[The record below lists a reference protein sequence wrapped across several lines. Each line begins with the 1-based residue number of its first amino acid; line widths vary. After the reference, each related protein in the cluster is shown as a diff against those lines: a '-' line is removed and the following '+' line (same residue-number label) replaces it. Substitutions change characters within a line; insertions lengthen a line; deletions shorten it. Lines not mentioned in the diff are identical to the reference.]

1 MKTLTPNLRARII
14 DALNHIPADCD
25 FETWSKVGMSLAA
38 FGEDGF
44 RLFDQWSSTSAK
56 YPGQAKIVKAF
67 SRFDPAGKVQIGTL
81 FHFCKLAGHIAQPVG
96 VEITGAK
103 ETASA
108 ASFNPASGGGGNPD
122 AKREQNIRRAKS
134 LWNNGWACSSEDEVY
149 AGALLEKADNAW
161 QKAHIRG
168 QMHTI
173 RDAAFAYFAA
183 RYLDPRWMPQ
193 LRLCGLDTGH
203 GDDRAMKERDAVGF
217 IAMPMATNGVIRG
230 LQRVY
235 IDKSGQK
242 IDRLMIGALGTMNLA
257 PFSERPLIALPE
269 TQNGLILWGEGFE
282 TCALSVQSS
291 GLPALVLY
299 TAGQIISRS
308 AMYREQAATATADQI
323 AAMPTI
329 GLLVDRDAS
338 LTGQKS
344 CTKAIQNFRAAG
356 MSGLYL
362 EPPRSVWGSEKG
374 ADWADAV
381 REIGQD
387 ATGLAM
393 AVAMAKQPEIPEE
406 RADRAAP
413 VAVSDNLGDMGDIG
427 DYDYLEPISLEDMDI
442 AEFGRAGRKYNYRAV
457 SPDAP
462 ALEDVKPQSAT
473 VARAIMK
480 TGMERLVD
488 SYVDWLDAYRDAE
501 ARAEEIGGHILIP
514 EFAPFLFQ
522 PTTGAGKSTELKKL
536 PDNPA
541 IQSVGGAVRIFVS
554 THDECE
560 SYCTANPAFFMYHG
574 RSPDPTSPGF
584 CANHVEMMKAVDS
597 GHIPQAEFCFT
608 CKYGLKWSI
617 EYHGKD
623 SKQGIAA
630 REKLHTMGLSDE
642 DIEAIDTCVWQ
653 SHLRTTIKQ
662 QHVVMTYHSFSE
674 NIATWIHE
682 EDCKIVKTPA
692 LCCFDEHVPLAA
704 PLEKVT
710 QERISEWAKRND
722 SNVRHLEYAIANP
735 GKEDNLDILRDSVKT
750 AHTVHGLL
758 INFAHALAE
767 MTGKTGRILP
777 DSPVWGAV
785 DALIGAAGKDSKA
798 LATWEKIAFD
808 KTGMLS
814 EVPLRAAFGIAQ
826 TLKVNDGLI
835 EGGAMYVSAI
845 KPILERIG
853 KMPTAIFDATPSPVT
868 TSIVKAK
875 NGVIV
880 EAIAE
885 QFVEIDRYT
894 DRFYGLTPLKMYGSK
909 RQDQELSRYE
919 GMMKHFRGRKFIFH
933 KAATD
938 YLDPENINDDLA
950 HWGGG
955 HRAHNRF
962 ELEHLCL
969 AGSFFVP
976 PSRVRQIYQ
985 ADRLAAITGGADPE
999 DWPLMQDY
1007 TPKIGE
1013 DGKEHD
1019 DAFEEMVWV
1028 REDDR
1033 EVKCFVPLPRQQKI
1047 CEWFLIKATIE
1058 SVQGIGRGRGA
1069 NAAPEKPLK
1078 IAIFGGVPLFGLHRY
1093 GLCVHAYLD
1102 DPEALGWSKASRNAD
1117 AHESV
1122 MDDLED
1128 AAIYAAA
1135 AGEGVGRE
1143 SVADHVLD
1151 IRTKAIESRILKENQ
1166 QGTEAVEDG
1175 EGVCHPMVIDTI
1187 YRGVT
1192 NPPATAQAQ
1201 KMKPE
1206 SYQQWLESHGL
1217 RIFAKHMKANGRAAA
1232 AVKTAQQAIDT
1243 QPAQDVETMFMRL
1256 EAFAKTYEREVED
1269 GDCSTFAEAVEYDM
1283 SVFQGE
1289 ISGQTAQVIA
1299 EIMDGQPD
1307 ADTDTDA
1314 VAMEVMS

>member
-1 MKTLTPNLRARII
+1 MKTLTPALRARII
-14 DALNHIPADCD
+14 DALNHLPADCD
-25 FETWSKVGMSLAA
+25 FEAWSKVGMSLAA

-44 RLFDQWSSTSAK
+44 RLFDAWSSTSSK
-56 YPGQAKIVKAF
+56 YPGQAKTAKAF
-67 SRFDPAGKVQIGTL
+67 SRFDPDGKVQIGTL

-103 ETASA
+103 TDGN
-108 ASFNPASGGGGNPD
+108 ASFNPASGGSRDKD
-122 AKREQNIRRAKS
+122 AKRNQNIRRAKS

-149 AGALLEKADNAW
+149 AGTLLEKADNAW

-193 LRLCGLDTGH
+193 LRLCALDASR
-203 GDDRAMKERDAVGF
+203 GDDRAMKDRGAVGF
-217 IAMPMATNGVIRG
+217 IAMPMMSNGVIQG
-230 LQRVY
+230 LQRTY
-235 IDKSGQK
+235 IDKDGQK
-242 IDRLMIGALGTMNLA
+242 IERLMLGALGTMNLA
-257 PFSERPLIALPE
+257 PFAERPLIALPE
-269 TQNGLILWGEGFE
+269 AANGIVLWGEGFE
-282 TCALSVQSS
+282 TCALSVQAS

-299 TAGQIISRS
+299 TAGQLISRS
-308 AMYREQAATATADQI
+308 ALYREQAATATPEQI

-344 CTKAIQNFRAAG
+344 CTKALQNLRAAG
-356 MSGLYL
+356 MTGLYL
-362 EPPRSVWGSEKG
+362 EPPRTVWGNEKG

-387 ATGLAM
+387 ATGLAL

-406 RADRAAP
+406 RPERTVP
-413 VAVSDNLGDMGDIG
+413 VAKPAPTSDDLGDMGE
-427 DYDYLEPISLEDMDI
+427 YDYLEPVSTDDMDI
-442 AEFGRAGRKYNYRAV
+442 AEFGRSGRKYNYRAV
-457 SPDAP
+457 PVDAP
-462 ALEDVKPQSAT
+462 VLEDVTPQPAT
-473 VARAIMK
+473 AARSIMK
-480 TGMERLVD
+480 SGMERLVD
-488 SYVDWLDAYRDAE
+488 SYVDWLDAYRDAQE
-501 ARAEEIGGHILIP
+501 RAEEIGGNMIVP
-514 EFAPFLFQ
+514 DFSPFLFQ

-536 PDNPA
+536 PDNAA

-584 CANHVEMMKAVDS
+584 CANHAEMMKAVDN

-608 CKYGLKWSI
+608 CKYGLKWAI

-630 REKLHTMGLSDE
+630 REKLHAMGLSDE

-662 QHVVMTYHSFSE
+662 QHAVMTYHSFSE
-674 NIATWIHE
+674 NIAMWVHE
-682 EDCKIVKTPA
+682 IDSKIVKTPA
-692 LCCFDEHVPLAA
+692 LCCFDEHVPLAS

-722 SNVRHLEYAIANP
+722 SNIRHLEYSIANP
-735 GKEDNLDILRDSVKT
+735 EKEDNLDILRDLLKS
-750 AHTVHGLL
+750 AHAIHGLL
-758 INFAHALAE
+758 ISFAMALAE
-767 MTGKTGRILP
+767 MTGKTGRIMEN
-777 DSPVWGAV
+777 SPVWGAV
-785 DALIGAAGKDSKA
+785 DALIGATGKDSKA
-798 LATWEKIAFD
+798 LASWEKISFD
-808 KTGMLS
+808 KQGALS

-835 EGGAMYVSAI
+835 EGGAIYVSAI
-845 KPILERIG
+845 KPILERLG

-875 NGVIV
+875 NGVVV
-880 EAIAE
+880 EAIAM

-894 DRFYGLTPLKMYGSK
+894 DRFYGLTPLKMFGSK

-938 YLDPENINDDLA
+938 YLDPEGTNDDLA
-950 HWGGG
+950 HWGAG

-1007 TPKIGE
+1007 TPKLGE
-1013 DGKEHD
+1013 DGKERD
-1019 DAFEEMVWV
+1019 DAFEELIWV
-1028 REDDR
+1028 REDDH
-1033 EVKCFVPLPRQQKI
+1033 EVKCFVPLPRQTKI
-1047 CEWFLIKATIE
+1047 REWFLTKCTIE
-1058 SVQGIGRGRGA
+1058 SVQGIGRGRGV
-1069 NAAPEKPLK
+1069 NADPASPLK
-1078 IAIFGGVPLFGLHRY
+1078 IAIFGGVPLFGLHKY
-1093 GLCVHAYLD
+1093 GLRVSAYKD
-1102 DPEALGWSKASRNAD
+1102 DPEALGGSKAQRNAG

-1128 AAIYAAA
+1128 AAIKTVAS
-1135 AGEGVGRE
+1135 GEAVGRE
-1143 SVADHVLD
+1143 SVADQVFD
-1151 IRTKAIESRILKENQ
+1151 IRAKAIESRILKENQ

-1175 EGVCHPMVIDTI
+1175 DGVCHPMVIYTV

-1206 SYQQWLESHGL
+1206 SYQDWLESHGL

-1232 AVKTAQQAIDT
+1232 AVKAAQKAIDT
-1243 QPAQDVETMFMRL
+1243 QPVQDVELMFARL

-1269 GDCSTFAEAVEYDM
+1269 GDCSTFVEAVEYDM
-1283 SVFQGE
+1283 IVFGGE
-1289 ISGQTAQVIA
+1289 IAQAIA
-1299 EIMDGQPD
+1299 DILAGAPD
-1307 ADTDTDA
+1307 ADA
-1314 VAMEVMS
+1314 VAMEVTS